1 MTTNVK
7 DFKVKHG
14 LQVAEGATF
23 GGPITVAEPTL
34 PSHAVT
40 KSYVDFLAA
49 LAGLALLDGGSPSTT
64 TWNLTIDGGEANA
77 T

>member
-1 MTTNVK
+1 MATATK

-49 LAGLALLDGGSPSTT
+49 LAGLALLDGGSPGTT
-64 TWNLTIDGGEANA
+64 EWGLSIDGGPANQ